1 MADPGPSPTVSS
13 LEVDVVRHAE
23 IWDRIAVSDE
33 ALARAARAAFAAAP
47 ADRQEPCEATIVL
60 TDDAEMR
67 ALNRAWR
74 GKDSSTNVLSFPAGY
89 SPGAIVS
96 EPRPLG
102 DVVLAAETVLA
113 ESADRDIP
121 AADHAA
127 HLVVHGMLHLLGFD
141 HERDE
146 DAEAMEALETRGA
159 LHDRHRRSLCGGRAS
174 RPCRGIA
181 MSNAPLSDDELPAA
195 SDQSPEEE
203 PSWLE
208 RVLARFGLGEE
219 PDLREV
225 IEDALTRAK
234 GAGDTF
240 SGQERAMLLKT
251 LRFGKLTVEDVM
263 VPRADI
269 IAVEE
274 SMTVAELMA
283 VFREAEHSRL
293 PVYRETLDDPRG
305 MIHIR
310 DLMSWITTAAEKSGA
325 PSLDL
330 GAVDLASTVGS
341 IDITREI
348 LYVPPSMPVL
358 DLLLRMQL
366 SRRHLALVV
375 DEYGGTDGLVS
386 IEDLVEEVVGEIED
400 EHDVAEEAMIRQ
412 DPKLGLI
419 ADARTPIED
428 LARHLGVELAT
439 PEQEEDIDTIGGL
452 VFSLAGR
459 IPARGEL
466 VRHPSG
472 IEFEVLEAD
481 PRRIK
486 KLRIHKAQER
496 KETPTETPAPE
507 SS

>member
-1 MADPGPSPTVSS
+1 
-13 LEVDVVRHAE
+13 
-23 IWDRIAVSDE
+23 
-33 ALARAARAAFAAAP
+33 
-47 ADRQEPCEATIVL
+47 
-60 TDDAEMR
+60 
-67 ALNRAWR
+67 
-74 GKDSSTNVLSFPAGY
+74 
-89 SPGAIVS
+89 
-96 EPRPLG
+96 
-102 DVVLAAETVLA
+102 
-113 ESADRDIP
+113 
-121 AADHAA
+121 
-127 HLVVHGMLHLLGFD
+127 
-141 HERDE
+141 
-146 DAEAMEALETRGA
+146 
-159 LHDRHRRSLCGGRAS
+159 
-174 RPCRGIA
+174 
-181 MSNAPLSDDELPAA
+181 MSNAPLTEGELPAT
-195 SDQSPEEE
+195 SDPLPDEE

-208 RVLARFGLGEE
+208 RLLARFGLGEE

-225 IEDALTRAK
+225 IEDALARSK
-234 GAGDTF
+234 GGGDTF
-240 SGQERAMLLKT
+240 SAQERAMLLNI

-269 IAVEE
+269 VAVEE
-274 SMTVAELMA
+274 SMTVAELMG

-310 DLMSWITTAAEKSGA
+310 DLMSWITTAAEKAGA
-325 PSLDL
+325 ASLDL
-330 GAVDLASTVGS
+330 GAVDLGTTVDA
-341 IDITREI
+341 INIIREI

-400 EHDVAEEAMIRQ
+400 EHDVADEPLIR
-412 DPKLGLI
+412 DDLRLGLI
-419 ADARTPIED
+419 ADARTPIEA
-428 LARHLGVELAT
+428 LEEHLGEQLIS

-472 IEFEVLEAD
+472 IEFEVLDAD
-481 PRRIK
+481 PRRMK
-486 KLRIHKAQER
+486 KLRIHTPQER
-496 KETPTETPAPE
+496 KQIETETPAPE